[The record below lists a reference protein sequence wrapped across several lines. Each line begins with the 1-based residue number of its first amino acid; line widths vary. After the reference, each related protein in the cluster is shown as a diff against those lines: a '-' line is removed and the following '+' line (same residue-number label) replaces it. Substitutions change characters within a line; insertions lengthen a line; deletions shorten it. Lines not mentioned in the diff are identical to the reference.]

1 MRIILFLLISCCF
14 AVTAYAQVTP
24 SGSSTSQN
32 GIDINY
38 NRPREYEIAE
48 ITVSGI
54 QFLDPNSMISVSGL
68 KVGDRI
74 TIPGDDLSAAIR
86 KIWALSLVGDVDIQ
100 ATKVEGDKVWLNI
113 LLTERARLAKF
124 SFKGI
129 RKGES
134 DNLTDKIKL
143 IKGKIVTDALIKNT
157 QLAVRKYFVD
167 KGFLNTTVK
176 VTQVRDTLLPGN
188 STTLIFNIDKKR
200 KVKINEI
207 VFDGNSVFSEAKLH
221 KKLKKTKEKKI
232 YHIFT
237 PSKFI
242 ATQYEEDKE
251 KLAKFYSANGYRD
264 FRIVSDTIFPNDG
277 KTINV
282 HLKIEEG
289 KKYYYRNIQWDGNY
303 LYTDAQL
310 ATILKIK
317 KGDVYNVEELEKRL
331 TFNPTGEDITSL
343 YMDYGYLFFNI
354 QPEEVAIVGDSVD
367 VVLRVNEGE
376 QATINK
382 VSLSGNT
389 QTSDYVV
396 LRELRTIPGQKFS
409 RRNVLRTQQELG
421 ALQFFDP
428 QKITPN
434 IQPNPSDGTVDIDW
448 QVEEKPSD
456 QIQLSGGWGGAVGF
470 VGTVGLTFNN
480 FASRKIFYP
489 HAWKPVPKGD
499 GQRLSLQ
506 MQANGKSFQN
516 YSFSFSEPWFG
527 GKKPHTLSFSVS
539 HSVNSN
545 NFGRIMQ
552 SYYARL
558 GNLYGTGS
566 DDEYRALQITSF
578 TLGLARRLKVPDDF
592 FSLST
597 SLSYL
602 IYNNKNQYSERYFGT
617 TFPDGISH
625 NVTFNATLSRSS
637 ISDFQYPRSGSSV
650 SLSMTLTPPWRS
662 LGLSS
667 ENSRLVEYH
676 KWMFDSQW
684 NVSLIG
690 KLVLHTRAHMGFIG
704 RYRSDVP
711 YTPFERFV
719 LGGSGMVGMQGGF
732 LLGRDIIPLR
742 GYDEQVV
749 GPVSSNGR
757 GLGGIVYNKFVTEV
771 RYPVTTSQTATIY
784 LLGFMEAGNN
794 WGSYKEFNPFNL
806 RRSVGVG
813 ARIFMPAFGLI
824 GIDYGKGLDPIPG
837 LSNNGLKTFL
847 FSIGQQI
854 R

>member
-1 MRIILFLLISCCF
+1 MRTIFIILSFCLAATTF
-14 AVTAYAQVTP
+14 AQVTP
-24 SGSSTSQN
+24 SGSSTSQSD
-32 GIDINY
+32 IQINY
-38 NRPREYEIAE
+38 NRPKDYEIAE

-74 TIPGDDLSAAIR
+74 TIPGDDLATAIR

-100 ATKVEGDKVWLNI
+100 ATKVEGDKVWLTI

-176 VTQVRDTLLPGN
+176 VTQVRDTTLPGN
-188 STTLIFNIDKKR
+188 SAALVFNIDKKK

-207 VFDGNSVFSEAKLH
+207 VFEGNSDFSDAKLK
-221 KKLKKTKEKKI
+221 KKLKKTKEKKL
-232 YHIFT
+232 YHVFT

-242 ATQYEEDKE
+242 ATQYEEDKD
-251 KLAKFYSANGYRD
+251 KLAKFYGANGYRD
-264 FRIVSDTIFPNDG
+264 FRIISDTIFSHDN
-277 KTINV
+277 KTVNV
-282 HLKIEEG
+282 HVKIEEG
-289 KKYYYRNIQWDGNY
+289 KKYYYRNIEWAGNY

-310 ATILKIK
+310 ASILKIK
-317 KGDVYNVEELEKRL
+317 KGDVYNVEDLEKRL

-343 YMDYGYLFFNI
+343 YMDYGYLFFTI
-354 QPEEVAIVGDSVD
+354 VPQEIAIVGDSVD
-367 VVLRVNEGE
+367 VVMQISEGE

-382 VSLSGNT
+382 VTLSGNT

-480 FASRKIFYP
+480 FASRKIFDP

-506 MQANGKSFQN
+506 VQANGKSFQN

-527 GKKPHTLSFSVS
+527 GKKPHTLNFSVS

-545 NFGRIMQ
+545 NFGKVLQ

-558 GNLYGTGS
+558 GSLYGNS
-566 DDEYRALQITSF
+566 DNEYRALQITSF

-650 SLSMTLTPPWRS
+650 SLSMTLTPPWSS
-662 LGLSS
+662 LGVSS
-667 ENSRLVEYH
+667 ANSRLVEYH

-684 NVSLIG
+684 NISLIG

-704 RYRSDVP
+704 RYRSNVP

-749 GPVSSNGR
+749 GPLSSNGR
-757 GLGGIVYNKFVTEV
+757 GIGGIVYNKFVTEV

-784 LLGFMEAGNN
+784 MLGFMEAGNN

-806 RRSVGVG
+806 RRAVGVG

-824 GIDYGKGLDPIPG
+824 GIDFGKGLDPIPG
-837 LSNNGLKTFL
+837 VSNNGLKTFI

>member
-1 MRIILFLLISCCF
+1 MRKIILLFFSCCF
-14 AVTAYAQVTP
+14 AVTAYSQIAP
-24 SGSSTSQN
+24 SGSSTSTN
-32 GIDINY
+32 VDINY
-38 NRPREYEIAE
+38 NRPKEYEIAE
-48 ITVSGI
+48 ITVTGI

-74 TIPGDDLSAAIR
+74 TVPGDDISSAIR
-86 KIWALSLVGDVDIQ
+86 KIWALSLVGDVDIK
-100 ATKVEGDKVWLNI
+100 ATKIEGDKIWLNI
-113 LLTERARLAKF
+113 HLTERARLAKF
-124 SFKGI
+124 SFRGI

-134 DNLTDKIKL
+134 DALTDKIKL

-167 KGFLNTTVK
+167 KGFMNTVVK
-176 VTQVRDTLLPGN
+176 VNQVRDTSLPGN
-188 STTLIFNIDKKR
+188 SVTLIFNVDKKR
-200 KVKINEI
+200 KVKIHEI
-207 VFDGNSVFSEAKLH
+207 EFDGNSIFSDAKLH

-237 PSKFI
+237 PSKYI
-242 ATQYEEDKE
+242 ATQYEEDKD
-251 KLAKFYSANGYRD
+251 KLAKFYSSNGYRD
-264 FRIVSDTIFPNDG
+264 FRIISDTVFAHNS
-277 KTINV
+277 KTINI

-289 KKYYYRNIQWDGNY
+289 KKYYYRNIYWEGNY
-303 LYTDAQL
+303 LYSNEQL
-310 ATILKIK
+310 ASILKIK

-354 QPEEVAIVGDSVD
+354 QPEEISVVNDSVD
-367 VVLRVNEGE
+367 VLLHINEGE

-382 VSLSGNT
+382 VTLAGNT

-409 RRNVLRTQQELG
+409 RRNILRTQQELG

-434 IQPNPSDGTVDIDW
+434 IQPNQSDGTVDIEW

-480 FASRKIFYP
+480 FSSRKIFDRQ
-489 HAWKPVPKGD
+489 AWRPVPKGD

-506 MQANGKSFQN
+506 VQANGKSFQN
-516 YSFSFSEPWFG
+516 YSISFSEPWFG
-527 GKKPHTLSFSVS
+527 GKKPNTLSFSVS
-539 HSVNSN
+539 HSINSN
-545 NFGRIMQ
+545 NFGKTLQ
-552 SYYARL
+552 NYYARL
-558 GNLYGTGS
+558 GTSDGS
-566 DDEYRALQITSF
+566 YRALQITSF
-578 TLGLARRLKVPDDF
+578 TVGLAKRLKVPDDF

-602 IYNNKNQYSERYFGT
+602 IYNNINQYSQTYYGT
-617 TFPDGISH
+617 NFPSGVSH

-637 ISDFQYPRSGSSV
+637 ISDFQYPRSGSSI
-650 SLSMTLTPPWRS
+650 SLSATFTPPWTT
-662 LGLSS
+662 LGVSS
-667 ENSRLVEYH
+667 ESSRLVEYH

-684 NVSLIG
+684 NISLIG

-704 RYRSDVP
+704 RYRSDVG

-719 LGGSGMVGMQGGF
+719 LGGSGMVGMQGGGF

-742 GYDEQVV
+742 GYDEQKV
-749 GPVSSNGR
+749 GPLNSSGNAT
-757 GLGGIVYNKFVTEV
+757 GGIVYNKYVTEL

-784 LLGFMEAGNN
+784 MLGFMEAGNN

-806 RRSVGVG
+806 RRTVGVG

-824 GIDYGKGLDPIPG
+824 GIDFGQGLDPIPG
-837 LSNNGLKTFL
+837 VSNNGLKTFI

>member
-14 AVTAYAQVTP
+14 AVNAYAQVTP

-176 VTQVRDTLLPGN
+176 VTQVRDTMLPGN

-207 VFDGNSVFSEAKLH
+207 VFDGNSVFSDAKLH

-310 ATILKIK
+310 AGILKIK

-480 FASRKIFYP
+480 FASRKLFNP

-824 GIDYGKGLDPIPG
+824 GIDYGQGLDPIPG